1 MGQEIS
7 GNDILFDDPLDDAPP
22 PIPIME
28 HDKIRRVYTHESPN
42 SDENILIV
50 DSAADISCI
59 GQGFK
64 ILFHSGETTTI
75 GMALADSNPR
85 EFDVVTAAAVVIDPT
100 TSKNIIII
108 INQAAFIPD
117 LEQHESLLHSDQ
129 AWHHSVFVNDL
140 GRCFH
145 DPEGRQGK
153 QNKEVFHTY
162 SGAKRRGLGYM
173 PGC

>member
-64 ILFHSGETTTI
+64 ILFHSGETTMI
-75 GMALADSNPR
+75 GMALADSSPR
-85 EFDVVTAAAVVIDPT
+85 KFDVVTAAAVVIDPS

-117 LEQHESLLHSDQ
+117 LEQHESLLHSNQ
-129 AWHHSVFVNDL
+129 ARHHSVFVNDL

-153 QNKEVFHTY
+153 QNKEVLHKY
-162 SGAKRRGLGYM
+162 SGAKRRGLGCM